1 MKFVPMYG
9 LESLTEQQKQ
19 DYYNAACEFL
29 GLPPEMG
36 VLSYHWMD
44 QHDGPKK
51 LVLYAKKGA
60 TDIIRERLGIS
71 VIDLKKESGNGEVT
85 WIAKGQNKE
94 GRIEMSSGSKS
105 TEGLKGRELESA
117 VMWAQTKALRRM
129 TLQFVGAGI
138 LDETEVEGSAPV
150 ATVTSQ
156 PVAQPVP
163 QPTTKPNSQAGEV
176 VPVAQAE
183 AFKRRRH
190 EPPTFDVPFKL
201 SPAVSPTADIPQS
214 QQSPTSKEFDVKEF
228 DKNIREATQK
238 GLDMAVKFVE
248 EHAPIHAAGEAAF
261 ANLQRMYA
269 ERDQVNSAVPTQ
281 VDSVA
286 TTARIETIIK
296 PIGKAMQAYKDQ
308 LYTYTN
314 EILPKAG
321 MVPDENGGIAM
332 KLRAFGAKRY
342 SVEELKYLSVA
353 QWEDFFKYLD
363 ETVKSKGAAELV
375 KIIDT
380 AVANV

>member
-9 LESLTEQQKQ
+9 LESLNEQQKQ
-19 DYYNAACEFL
+19 DYYNAACDFL

-51 LVLYAKKGA
+51 LILYAKRGA
-60 TDIIRERLGIS
+60 TDIIRNNLGIS
-71 VIDLKKESGNGEVT
+71 VIGLKKEVGNGEVT
-85 WIAKGQNKE
+85 WVATGQNKE
-94 GRIEMSSGSKS
+94 GRTEMSSGTKS
-105 TEGLKGRELESA
+105 TEGLRGKALEDA
-117 VMWAQTKALRRM
+117 VAWAQTKALRRM

-138 LDETEVEGSAPV
+138 LDETEVEGSAP
-150 ATVTSQ
+150 AASIPSQ

-163 QPTTKPNSQAGEV
+163 QPITKPNPQAGEV
-176 VPVAQAE
+176 APVVQAE

-190 EPPTFDVPFKL
+190 EPPTFDKPFVL
-201 SPAVSPTADIPQS
+201 SPAVSPNADIPES
-214 QQSPTSKEFDVKEF
+214 QQSPTFDVKEF
-228 DKNIREATQK
+228 DKNVREATQK

-248 EHAPIHAAGEAAF
+248 EHASVHVAGEAAL
-261 ANLQRMYA
+261 AKLQQLYA
-269 ERDQVNSAVPTQ
+269 ERDRVDSAVPSQ
-281 VDSVA
+281 VDSVV
-286 TTARIETIIK
+286 K
-296 PIGKAMQAYKDQ
+296 PIGKAMQAYKDR

-314 EILPKAG
+314 EVLPKAG

-332 KLRAFGAKRY
+332 KLRAFGAKKY
-342 SVEELKYLSVA
+342 GVEELRDLSID

-363 ETVKSKGAAELV
+363 DTVKEKGAAALV

-380 AVANV
+380 AVAVANV

>member
-1 MKFVPMYG
+1 MGRFIPMYE
-9 LESLTEQQKQ
+9 LESLTEQQKK
-19 DYYNAACEFL
+19 DYYLAACEFL

-51 LVLYAKKGA
+51 LILYAKKGA

-71 VIDLKKESGNGEVT
+71 VIDLKKEVGNGEVT
-85 WIAKGQNKE
+85 WIVKGQNKE
-94 GRIEMSSGSKS
+94 GRTEMAAGSKS
-105 TEGLKGRELESA
+105 IEGLKGRELENA
-117 VMWAQTKALRRM
+117 VLWAQTKALRRM

-150 ATVTSQ
+150 ASVPSQ

-163 QPTTKPNSQAGEV
+163 QPVAKPNPQAGEV
-176 VPVAQAE
+176 APVTQTE

-190 EPPTFDVPFKL
+190 EPPTLDKPFVL
-201 SPAVSPTADIPQS
+201 APAMSPNADIPES
-214 QQSPTSKEFDVKEF
+214 QQSPTLQQKADAAVHEVVVDMVKQSIT
-228 DKNIREATQK
+228 DIQVA
-238 GLDMAVKFVE
+238 
-248 EHAPIHAAGEAAF
+248 HAYFTGQDQINSAMPT
-261 ANLQRMYA
+261 
-269 ERDQVNSAVPTQ
+269 QVNSV
-281 VDSVA
+281 V
-286 TTARIETIIK
+286 K
-296 PIGKAMQAYKDQ
+296 PIGKAMQAYKDK
-308 LYTYTN
+308 LYVYTN

-342 SVEELKYLSVA
+342 GVEELRDLSVD

-363 ETVKSKGAAELV
+363 DTVKEKGAAALV